1 MADIILDT
9 DELSVL
15 GGPSTISLDVGIGPQ
30 GTRGSQIFVG
40 SGQPNDPDTV
50 IGQTPNI
57 FDLYINLAPADD
69 EYRYLYQYQNV
80 DGSDTWVKL
89 LNLVPESYSDNNT
102 VEFDTGVGTVNIP
115 VSSITGTD
123 SITNITGND
132 FNVQATIVND
142 NPCALTVSVA
152 EDLVDFGGTSTIEIT
167 INAIEYESSAWSD
180 LGGTRTV
187 YLLITMV

>member
-89 LNLVPESYSDNNT
+89 LNLVPESYSDNNF
-102 VEFDTGVGTVNIP
+102 VDFESGVGIVNIP
-115 VSSITGTD
+115 VLAITGTG
-123 SITNITGND
+123 STVGITGED
-132 FNVQATIVND
+132 FNVQATMSGSI
-142 NPCALTVSVA
+142 PAALSVSVA
-152 EDLVDFGGTSTIEIT
+152 TDLVDFDDASTIEIT
-167 INAIEYESSAWSD
+167 ITGLEYVSGSWAD
-180 LGGTRTV
+180 IDGVRIV
-187 YLLITMV
+187 HLLITMV

>member
-89 LNLVPESYSDNNT
+89 LNLVPESYSDNNF
-102 VEFDTGVGTVNIP
+102 VDFESGVGIVNIP
-115 VSSITGTD
+115 VLAITGTG
-123 SITNITGND
+123 STVGITGED
-132 FNVQATIVND
+132 FNVQATMSGST
-142 NPCALTVSVA
+142 PAALSVSVA
-152 EDLVDFGGTSTIEIT
+152 TDLVDFDDASTIEIT
-167 INAIEYESSAWSD
+167 ITGLEYVSGSWAD
-180 LGGTRTV
+180 IDGVRIV
-187 YLLITMV
+187 HLLITMV